1 MNQIMVAFAGE
12 RTRQR
17 MTEILESSGISVA
30 VSCGT
35 GAEVLGRAGRMSGG
49 VVLCGNELYDM
60 MADELYED
68 LPKGFSMLLLAAGA
82 QLEDRAHPEIAT
94 LKAPVERT
102 ALVNAVQSMLRK
114 SEDPKPAVPRRSE
127 EDRRIIQ
134 QAKTVLMELGGM
146 TEEQAHRFL
155 QKRSM
160 DAGAKMVQ
168 TARKVLEGQMAVS

>member
-1 MNQIMVAFAGE
+1 MNEIMVAFAGE

-17 MTEILESSGISVA
+17 MKEILESSGISVA

-35 GAEVLGRAGRMSGG
+35 GAEVLGRAGCMSGG

-60 MADELYED
+60 MAEELYED
-68 LPKGFSMLLLAAGA
+68 LPRGFSMLLLAAGG
-82 QLEDRAHPEIAT
+82 QREGCVHPEITT
-94 LKAPVERT
+94 LKAPVERS
-102 ALVNAVQSMLRK
+102 ALVNAVQSMLRQ
-114 SEDPKPAVPRRSE
+114 SETQRPSIPRRSE
-127 EDRRIIQ
+127 EDCRTIQ
-134 QAKTVLMELGGM
+134 RAKTVLMELGGM

-168 TARKVLEGQMAVS
+168 TARKVLDGQLAVA